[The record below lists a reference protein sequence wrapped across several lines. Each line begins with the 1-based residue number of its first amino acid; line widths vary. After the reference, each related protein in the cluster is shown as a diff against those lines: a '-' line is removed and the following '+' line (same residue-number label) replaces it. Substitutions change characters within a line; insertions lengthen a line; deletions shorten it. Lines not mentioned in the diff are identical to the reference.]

1 MQETFGFS
9 LGKLTKIFNSPNIET
24 KVLTYSSG
32 VPHSLQALKGG
43 VEFLLV
49 FDDGSFSEDNTFLA
63 SEVFAHNPKSVL
75 SKNFNNLP
83 LSAWDNIPAGE
94 LFIFPGTK
102 APADISK
109 QNIVGPAGLV
119 PKQNSYTYHLSK
131 KQPDHVTAGGSVNI
145 IDPTIFP
152 VAKMFSAAVVTV
164 KPGALREIHWHTTS
178 DEWNFFIAGSA
189 RIGIYAAQGNARTF
203 DYVCS

>member
-1 MQETFGFS
+1 M
-9 LGKLTKIFNSPNIET
+9 
-24 KVLTYSSG
+24 
-32 VPHSLQALKGG
+32 PHSLQGLKGG

-63 SEVFAHNPKSVL
+63 SEVFAHNPVRPLFRPLSPPNNKQKEIL
-75 SKNFNNLP
+75 SKNFDLP
-83 LSAWDNIPAGE
+83 LSAWDNIPPGE

-102 APADISK
+102 APTDIST
-109 QNIVGPAGLV
+109 QNIVGSAGLV
-119 PKQNSYTYHLSK
+119 PTAQSYTYHLSQK
-131 KQPDHVTAGGSVNI
+131 ANDHETAGGTVKI

-152 VAKMFSAAVVTV
+152 IASKFSAAVVTI

-189 RIGIYAAQGNARTF
+189 RIGIYAAQGNARTY
-203 DYVCS
+203 DYVSLPLLT